1 MEKSDFLN
9 YRALVLEVRQ
19 LQSYLVSLERALD
32 SVSSPQFSFTPRGPH
47 SGGSPVERQVVR
59 FLDVQEL
66 YKAKLAE
73 KLVRLAVVEQ
83 AIDSLDAPAER
94 LVMRLRYLEGRSWA
108 SVCSF
113 LQNEGYSER
122 QVYRLHGFALQKL
135 KEVYYE

>member
-32 SVSSPQFSFTPRGPH
+32 SISSPQFSFTPKGPH
-47 SGGSPVERQVVR
+47 SGGSPVEKQVVR

-73 KLVRLAVVEQ
+73 KLSQLASVEQ
-83 AIDSLDAPAER
+83 AIDSLDSPAER
-94 LVMRLRYLEGRSWA
+94 LVMRLRYLEGRSWVG
-108 SVCSF
+108 VCMEF
-113 LQNEGYSER
+113 QKLGYCER
-122 QVYRLHGFALQKL
+122 VVYQIHGAALKKL
-135 KEVYYE
+135 KEVDA